1 MSGLK
6 ICLWIAG
13 IGCLLSVF
21 VMFFLPVSTWASV
34 TKFFGVESLPDLPL
48 FLYTARRMS
57 SVCAALGVFFIILAR
72 NPMKYGAMVPFS
84 GLAVVFVGMVCW
96 VTGLVVE
103 MPPRW
108 ILADSMSC
116 VVLGTLIFA
125 FWRRII
131 RFQEKQSR
139 FSNCE
144 ADLSRPNCPNMR
156 PA

>member
-1 MSGLK
+1 MT
-6 ICLWIAG
+6 
-13 IGCLLSVF
+13 VF
-21 VMFFLPVSTWASV
+21 MMFFLPVSTWESL
-34 TKFFGVESLPDLPL
+34 TKFLGIESIPDLPV

-57 SVCAALGVFFIILAR
+57 AVWAALGVFFIILAQD
-72 NPMKYGAMVPFS
+72 PMKYGAMVPFS

-103 MPPRW
+103 MPTRW

-116 VVLGTLIFA
+116 VILGTLIFA

-131 RFQEKQSR
+131 RLQEKQSR
-139 FSNCE
+139 HSVSE
-144 ADLSRPNCPNMR
+144 AGFARPNMR